1 MTSHQLP
8 RGDLLELFQS
18 IPADA
23 RRLALLTGLAGE
35 GFVDTLAWDP
45 VAQFEGSWSGTGET
59 LAELQQF
66 IPEQSARGRLLLGF
80 LSYELGHQLQHLPL
94 THKPGPQTPDYCW
107 LAYDSWLTGSEDG
120 WAVVCQDDRFLEQ
133 LESAAAAVAAR
144 ERSSAT
150 LRRGAGP
157 IECAP
162 LEAAPFEAM
171 TFQATSSEDE
181 YRRAYDRIAEYIR
194 AGDIYQVNLTHLL
207 RAQTTLPPRSLFP
220 FVARSNPV
228 EHLAYLEG
236 DGYAVHSASPE
247 RFVRVRGRA
256 IETFPIKGT
265 RPRGSD
271 PKQDQAQLAALLE
284 SEKEAAELNMIS
296 DLLRNDLSQVC
307 VAGSVEVVASRTPR
321 AGPKVWH
328 TATHISGVL
337 SEGITA
343 LDALLPMLPGG
354 SISGC
359 PKRRALEI
367 IAELEPSRRGV
378 YTGVIG
384 RIDPDGNCDFS
395 VAIRTLIQ
403 QGSDVYLSVGGGIVY
418 DSQPERELEET
429 RLKAVS
435 FAQLPARL
443 TPSAAP

>member
-1 MTSHQLP
+1 MHQLP

-18 IPADA
+18 IPPDA

-35 GFVDTLAWDP
+35 GFADTLAWDP
-45 VAQFEGSWSGTGET
+45 VAQFEGRWSDTGET
-59 LAELQQF
+59 LAALQQF
-66 IPEQSARGRLLLGF
+66 ITEQSARGRLLLGF

-94 THKPGPQTPDYCW
+94 TPKPGPQTPDYCW
-107 LAYDSWLTGSEDG
+107 LAYDSWLTSSEQG
-120 WAVVCQDDRFLEQ
+120 WAVVCRDGRFLEQ
-133 LESAAAAVAAR
+133 LEGASAAVAAR
-144 ERSSAT
+144 QRSGAT
-150 LRRGAGP
+150 PRHGAGP
-157 IECAP
+157 
-162 LEAAPFEAM
+162 LESAAFEAM

-181 YRRAYDRIAEYIR
+181 YRRAYERIAEYIR

-207 RAQTTLPPRSLFP
+207 QAQTTLPPRSLFP

-247 RFVRVRGRA
+247 RFVRVRGRS

-296 DLLRNDLSQVC
+296 DLLRNDLNQVC

-337 SEGITA
+337 KEGITA

-418 DSQPERELEET
+418 DSQPEWELEET

-443 TPSAAP
+443 PKTAAP

>member
-1 MTSHQLP
+1 MTSCQLP
-8 RGDLLELFQS
+8 RGDLLELFQAMPS
-18 IPADA
+18 DA
-23 RRLALLTGLAGE
+23 RRPALLTGLAGE
-35 GFVDTLAWDP
+35 GFADTLAWDP
-45 VAQFEGSWSGTGET
+45 VALFEGRWRSGGET
-59 LAELQQF
+59 HADLQQF
-66 IPEQSARGRLLLGF
+66 IAEQSARGRLLLGF
-80 LSYELGHQLQHLPL
+80 LSYELGHQLQRLPL
-94 THKPGPQTPDYCW
+94 TPKPGPQTPDYCW
-107 LAYDSWLTGSEDG
+107 LAYDSWLTDSAEG
-120 WAVVCQDDRFLEQ
+120 WAVVCRDARFLEQ
-133 LESAAAAVAAR
+133 LESARSEAA
-144 ERSSAT
+144 
-150 LRRGAGP
+150 LRRRAGAS
-157 IECAP
+157 ES
-162 LEAAPFEAM
+162 APFEAM
-171 TFQATSSEDE
+171 VFQATSSEDE
-181 YRRAYDRIAEYIR
+181 YRRAYERIAEYIR
-194 AGDIYQVNLTHLL
+194 AGDIYQVNLTQLL

-265 RPRGSD
+265 RRRGSD
-271 PKQDQAQLAALLE
+271 AEQDQAQLAALLE

-337 SEGITA
+337 SEGTTA
-343 LDALLPMLPGG
+343 LDAVLRMLPGG

-367 IAELEPSRRGV
+367 IAELEASRRGV

-418 DSQPERELEET
+418 DSQPEWELEET
-429 RLKAVS
+429 RLKATS
-435 FAQLPARL
+435 FAQLPARF
-443 TPSAAP
+443 TQSAAP